1 MAHRIL
7 SLFGASCGVV
17 NLHPPGIRFTIML
30 NNAPPA
36 GLRALPE
43 ENFDRSAALTCAL

>member
-7 SLFGASCGVV
+7 SLFGASCTVTNV
-17 NLHPPGIRFTIML
+17 EPPGIRFTIL
-30 NNAPPA
+30 LKNAPPA

-43 ENFDRSAALTCAL
+43 ESFNRSAALTGAL